1 MSVAVVV
8 KKGRRIVMAADS
20 LTTFGGHRQI
30 SRNAVT
36 MKIRRVGSALVSCAG
51 WGVYENILDDFLSTR
66 RPPALTTKQS
76 IFRFFMKLWGDLKDK
91 YPFVN
96 EQCSER
102 DSPFGDLDAA
112 FLVANRKGIFK
123 VSSDTSVSE
132 FREYAAIGSGG
143 DYAYGALHCIY
154 DTENDARAIAR
165 RAVEA
170 GIEFDAYCGGE
181 VVLQDVP

>member
-1 MSVAVVV
+1 MSVAVAVR
-8 KKGRRIVMAADS
+8 KGRRIVMAADS

-36 MKIRRVGSALVSCAG
+36 LKIRRVGSALVSCAG
-51 WGVYENILDDFLSTR
+51 WALYDNILDDFLSAR

-76 IFRFFMKLWGDLKDK
+76 IFRFFLKLWADLQDK

-96 EQCSER
+96 EQCTER
-102 DSPFGDLDAA
+102 DSPFGDLDAS

-143 DYAYGALHCIY
+143 DYAYGAMHCLY
-154 DTENDARAIAR
+154 DGERNPRTIAQ

-181 VVLQDVP
+181 VLVHEVK